1 MLSAND
7 VSLVSLRLLV
17 VDCVY
22 RAQLTHESD
31 AVVLRR
37 FIELL
42 LSANLLQADKCV
54 QPII

>member
-22 RAQLTHESD
+22 RPQLTHERD
-31 AVVLRR
+31 AIVLRR

-42 LSANLLQADKCV
+42 LTGNLLQEDK
-54 QPII
+54 